1 MNHEEGVTKL
11 SLKQY
16 LNNLNNKTTH
26 LKEVYVL
33 LSARLGTYLYRKPC
47 TRWLYSLSS
56 LINKALLF

>member
-33 LSARLGTYLYRKPC
+33 LSARLGTYLYKKPC
-47 TRWLYSLSS
+47 TR
-56 LINKALLF
+56 